1 MASSV
6 LSDMSK
12 EIKKS
17 EESNLDT
24 IKKIDLKE
32 VEEIISETSD
42 LTEEGVDK
50 LVTIIKLLNENMNI
64 LVQVLGNENRKYQED
79 TGILSWI
86 VGEWSN
92 IYKCL

>member
-1 MASSV
+1 
-6 LSDMSK
+6 MSK

-64 LVQVLGNENRKYQED
+64 LV
-79 TGILSWI
+79 
-86 VGEWSN
+86 
-92 IYKCL
+92 

>member
-1 MASSV
+1 MASS
-6 LSDMSK
+6 LISDMSK

-17 EESNLDT
+17 EESSLDT

-50 LVTIIKLLNENMNI
+50 LVTIIKSREHRQLPKHPSK
-64 LVQVLGNENRKYQED
+64 QPA
-79 TGILSWI
+79 
-86 VGEWSN
+86 
-92 IYKCL
+92 